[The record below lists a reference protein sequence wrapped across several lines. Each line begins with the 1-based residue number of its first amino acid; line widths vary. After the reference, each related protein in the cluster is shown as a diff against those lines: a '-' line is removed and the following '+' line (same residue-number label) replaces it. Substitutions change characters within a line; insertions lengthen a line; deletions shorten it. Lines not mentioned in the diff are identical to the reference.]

1 MHIDHDCMNDNLAP
15 ELDSTWYEINT
26 TLVKLETS
34 NRYLFRVSVV
44 RISGTKND
52 KKKIIN
58 EKRYLTVLRLLMH

>member
-52 KKKIIN
+52 KKKN
-58 EKRYLTVLRLLMH
+58 YQ